1 LVGARLSDVN
11 VALVDQHGV
20 ALTSLLGEKFSVV
33 LVLEYDM

>member
-1 LVGARLSDVN
+1 